1 MPPGRTADLITEERT
16 TLGPGALLRAARSA
30 VPRGAAVAFLTRALA
45 EQLSKQLHGRFPL
58 YDTDPPVGQ
67 DEPSMHTPADPDI
80 L

>member
-1 MPPGRTADLITEERT
+1 MPPGRTADLVTEERT
-16 TLGPGALLRAARSA
+16 ALGRTFFLRPARGAM
-30 VPRGAAVAFLTRALA
+30 PRRAAVAFLAGALA